1 MYTDHND
8 RSKGHSLCY
17 FSLASVFMSMGPKA
31 VELKRS
37 FDEEED
43 FAYEDYLKDASMK
56 SRSKFHLLFLC
67 ALSVPIGILFFS
79 ISFYWS
85 FV

>member
-1 MYTDHND
+1 MQRFDWKTVFFLYTDHND

-37 FDEEED
+37 FDEEQDSAFE
-43 FAYEDYLKDASMK
+43 EYLKDASMK
-56 SRSKFHLLFLC
+56 SRSKFGLL
-67 ALSVPIGILFFS
+67 IWKIN
-79 ISFYWS
+79 
-85 FV
+85 